1 MRMDDAR
8 FHVAQTESVRVCPIS
23 VCDWF
28 APSSAR
34 HWRCRVGQADG
45 RDYRRKKAGRREASE
60 VGQVLC
66 VRPGARRIMSAVD
79 PIGEG
84 TMKSRS
90 SLLFISALTAALSL
104 AGCAQS
110 GPVELSATGADAP
123 DLSNAD
129 DMDFGPMDHS
139 IAACKA
145 VSQSTAGGRCVKVRA
160 YEACMKTRG
169 YITVLGPEN
178 PSGCGQPAWEQDVR
192 KWLQ

>member
-1 MRMDDAR
+1 ML
-8 FHVAQTESVRVCPIS
+8 T
-23 VCDWF
+23 
-28 APSSAR
+28 
-34 HWRCRVGQADG
+34 GGDG
-45 RDYRRKKAGRREASE
+45 RDYRRKKAGRYVARK
-60 VGQVLC
+60 VGQVLW
-66 VRPGARRIMSAVD
+66 VRLNARRSMSAVD
-79 PIGEG
+79 SIGEG
-84 TMKSRS
+84 TMKSCS
-90 SLLFISALTAALSL
+90 SLLLVSALAAALSL
-104 AGCAQS
+104 VGCAQS
-110 GPVELSATGADAP
+110 GPVEFSATGADSP
-123 DLSNAD
+123 GLSNAD